1 MQTDSPLGVRKRCA
15 VLQHAAVLC
24 LRTVAAVLALV
35 TQGILGVHGFGQDI
49 EPSFPVLERPSSQ
62 LESLLGYGGSDS
74 RANAQGQIDKPRSTT
89 AGNWIEVPATGA
101 AHRREPEPQQATPL
115 PQQVLAAAW
124 KPQAIGDQPV
134 PTFSAPAIKPPN
146 SINSALTAGSGQ
158 SDNSSPLTLVGYTDE
173 DQSSDPLDQRLPGP
187 SQPAHREG
195 SVSSGLTPGFGHG
208 AKSLLQ
214 TGVALVVVLGLMFG
228 FVWLFKRTAPKSLL
242 PLPIETVQVL
252 GNAPLHGKQHLRLI
266 RLGHR
271 VLLLAVSEATSQ
283 TLAEVTDPD
292 EVQYLL
298 QLCEGKSA
306 RQESQTFDALLRENS
321 RERTKGFLGSQQ
333 DQVSQSIGLS
343 EKRAPSSR
351 ESTTRSAVKP
361 VSNHFFE
368 A

>member
-1 MQTDSPLGVRKRCA
+1 MQTDSPFGVRKRCA
-15 VLQHAAVLC
+15 VLPHAAVQC
-24 LRTVAAVLALV
+24 LRTIAAVLALV
-35 TQGILGVHGFGQDI
+35 AQGILGVHGFGQAI

-62 LESLLGYGGSDS
+62 LESLLGYGGSGS
-74 RANAQGQIDKPRSTT
+74 RANAQGQFDKPRSTT
-89 AGNWIEVPATGA
+89 TGNWIEVPATGIS
-101 AHRREPEPQQATPL
+101 HRREPEPQQPTPL
-115 PQQVLAAAW
+115 PQQALAAPW
-124 KPQAIGDQPV
+124 KPQAIGDQPA
-134 PTFSAPAIKPPN
+134 PTIAAPAIRPPN
-146 SINSALTAGSGQ
+146 SNISATTAGSGQ
-158 SDNSSPLTLVGYTDE
+158 SENSSPVTLVGYVE
-173 DQSSDPLDQRLPGP
+173 AEQSSDPLDQRLPGP
-187 SQPAHREG
+187 SQPANREV
-195 SVSSGLTPGFGHG
+195 SVSSGLSPGFGHG

-266 RLGHR
+266 RLGQR
-271 VLLLAVSEATSQ
+271 VLLLAVSETTSQ

-298 QLCEGKSA
+298 QMCAGKNA
-306 RQESQTFDALLRENS
+306 RQESQTFDAILRENS

-333 DQVSQSIGLS
+333 DQVSQSIGSS
-343 EKRAPSSR
+343 EKRAPSAR
-351 ESTTRSAVKP
+351 ESTTRSAVRP

>member
-1 MQTDSPLGVRKRCA
+1 MQTDSPFGVRKRCTD
-15 VLQHAAVLC
+15 LQQAAARC
-24 LRTVAAVLALV
+24 LRTIAAVLALV
-35 TQGILGVHGFGQDI
+35 AQGILAVHGFGQVS

-62 LESLLGYGGSDS
+62 LESLLGYGG
-74 RANAQGQIDKPRSTT
+74 AGVGTTAQGQFDKPRSTT
-89 AGNWIEVPATGA
+89 AGNWVEVPATA
-101 AHRREPEPQQATPL
+101 NSHQREPELQQPTPL
-115 PQQVLAAAW
+115 PQQALAPAW
-124 KPQAIGDQPV
+124 KPQAIGDQPAV
-134 PTFSAPAIKPPN
+134 AYSAPAIRRPD
-146 SINSALTAGSGQ
+146 SINSAPTAGSGPVA
-158 SDNSSPLTLVGYTDE
+158 NSTPATLVGYME
-173 DQSSDPLDQRLPGP
+173 AGQSSDPLDQPLPGP
-187 SQPAHREG
+187 SQPANRSE

-266 RLGHR
+266 RLGQR
-271 VLLLAVSEATSQ
+271 VLLLAVSETTSR

-298 QLCEGKSA
+298 QMCEGKNA
-306 RQESQTFDALLRENS
+306 RHESQTFDAILRENG

-333 DQVSQSIGLS
+333 DQVSQSIGSS
-343 EKRAPSSR
+343 EKRATAAR
-351 ESTTRSAVKP
+351 ESTTRSAVRP